1 MLREIDTVTVK
12 GSIKPIRLF
21 TICLETDNLE
31 AMDDPMEFLS
41 IREKKAVRDEM
52 RKTLFKKLNS
62 GEMSTWQ
69 EISRDK
75 EFIEMRKDVD
85 IKFEH
90 CFSQAY
96 KMYIAGDWSKAG
108 PEFAKLAKIRP
119 RDGPTTALSE
129 IINDDYKGV
138 APADWKGYRPL
149 TRKS

>member
-12 GSIKPIRLF
+12 GSIKPIRIF
-21 TICLETDNLE
+21 TITLETDDLE
-31 AMDDPMEFLS
+31 PIDDPMEFLS

-52 RKTLFKKLNS
+52 RRTLFKKLNS

-75 EFIEMRKDVD
+75 EFMELRKNVD

-96 KMYIAGDWSKAG
+96 K
-108 PEFAKLAKIRP
+108 
-119 RDGPTTALSE
+119 
-129 IINDDYKGV
+129 
-138 APADWKGYRPL
+138 
-149 TRKS
+149 

>member
-12 GSIKPIRLF
+12 GSIKPIRIF
-21 TICLETDNLE
+21 TITLETDDLE
-31 AMDDPMEFLS
+31 TIDDPMESLS

-75 EFIEMRKDVD
+75 EFIEMRRNCD

-96 KMYIAGDWSKAG
+96 KMYIAGDWAKAG
-108 PEFAKLAKIRP
+108 AEFAKLHKIRP
-119 RDGPTTALSE
+119 KDGPTAALCE
-129 IINDDYKGV
+129 IINDDH
-138 APADWKGYRPL
+138 
-149 TRKS
+149 